1 VLYPVGRGARCS
13 GAAARMGRPVSA
25 WLALF
30 LVLGVVVCWLRPL
43 REHVSL
49 RLVVR
54 AEGVSVSEPALVQVE
69 GEGLGEAPE
78 WSFEPFQVVVD
89 STLPLDADEGSW
101 GTDPRDAAVDAA
113 APLEPEHES
122 GSSSGADDAT
132 SLPSPGAQDAA
143 AELAASQQEPR
154 LDESGSSSGEDDAT
168 SSASPGA
175 QDAAAELSASQLEP
189 LLDESGSSSGED
201 DASNLASPG
210 ALYAAAELAASQ
222 LEPRLEESGSSSGED
237 DATSLASHGAQDA
250 AAELAASQLEPRLD
264 GAWLQAPADQGARQG
279 AVRLPPRATNPMGV
293 TNQELLLSRPRRVNQ
308 RQAQA
313 REPAAGAGAG
323 TSGRRRRGRLDRGS
337 QEDRNSEQA
346 AQEER
351 GSQEGPGSGSG
362 SGSPAGTHGGAQVPV
377 VGFFYSDG
385 AALDATHYQWAT
397 LRPAV
402 RHGNRCFVLT
412 NAKASVPDD
421 LRAHVTV
428 VPLEGL
434 ESKEM
439 RSFKRVYR
447 PMGYKE
453 PFELFNVLRH
463 FYVHEWMRREGH
475 DWVVYLDSDV
485 ALLASTQALMQRL
498 ARAGPG
504 CDCLVDFGLSRGADR
519 VLWAT
524 RKWSV
529 FVGTSALS
537 ARVLADFTAFATDI
551 YAPQHAAV
559 LEAKRERGTNVN
571 DMTLWY
577 LFAMAADQRFAADTQ
592 APQSVL
598 DTLPRAR
605 ATHHMCHFADLDH
618 RRSFT
623 DPAFRY
629 DPDTATAQ
637 LHGKPLLSVHFQ
649 GGTKYL
655 IPRLFRLPDAVI
667 TVSRVGDPTRV
678 FKPRGKRS
686 KGKG

>member
-1 VLYPVGRGARCS
+1 
-13 GAAARMGRPVSA
+13 MGRPVSPAAA

-30 LVLGVVVCWLRPL
+30 LVLGALVGWLRPL

-49 RLVVR
+49 RRVVR
-54 AEGVSVSEPALVQVE
+54 AAGVSVSEPALVE
-69 GEGLGEAPE
+69 GEGLGEAPV
-78 WSFEPFQVVVD
+78 WSFGADPFQVVVD
-89 STLPLDADEGSW
+89 SIPPLDADEGSW
-101 GTDPRDAAVDAA
+101 GTDPRDAVVDAA
-113 APLEPEHES
+113 APLEPE
-122 GSSSGADDAT
+122 D
-132 SLPSPGAQDAA
+132 
-143 AELAASQQEPR
+143 
-154 LDESGSSSGEDDAT
+154 
-168 SSASPGA
+168 
-175 QDAAAELSASQLEP
+175 
-189 LLDESGSSSGED
+189 
-201 DASNLASPG
+201 
-210 ALYAAAELAASQ
+210 
-222 LEPRLEESGSSSGED
+222 ESGSSSGED
-237 DATSLASHGAQDA
+237 DATSLASPEAQDA
-250 AAELAASQLEPRLD
+250 AAELAASQPEPRLD
-264 GAWLQAPADQGARQG
+264 GALIVAPA
-279 AVRLPPRATNPMGV
+279 
-293 TNQELLLSRPRRVNQ
+293 
-308 RQAQA
+308 
-313 REPAAGAGAG
+313 REAAAGAGAG
-323 TSGRRRRGRLDRGS
+323 DAMLGAGPVLDRGS
-337 QEDRNSEQA
+337 QEDRDSEQA
-346 AQEER
+346 AQEAR
-351 GSQEGPGSGSG
+351 GSQEESG
-362 SGSPAGTHGGAQVPV
+362 SGSPAGTLGGAQVPV

-412 NAKASVPDD
+412 NAKASVPDE

-434 ESKEM
+434 ESEAM

-453 PFELFNVLRH
+453 PFELFNVLRF
-463 FYVHEWMRREGH
+463 FYLHEWMRREGQ

-537 ARVLADFTAFATDI
+537 ARVLADYTAFATDM

-559 LEAKRERGTNVN
+559 LEAKRARGTNVN

-577 LFAMAADQRFAADTQ
+577 LFAMAADQRFAAATQ

-598 DTLPRAR
+598 DALPRAR

-618 RRSFT
+618 RQSFT

-655 IPRLFRLPDAVI
+655 IPRLFRLPGAVV
-667 TVSRVGDPTRV
+667 TVSRVGEPTRV
-678 FKPRGKRS
+678 FKPRGK
-686 KGKG
+686 G